1 MKISSVQQYK
11 FQNNSPLASKS
22 KNVSVCSFKSID
34 RKEEAQIP
42 SCYGMDIVKNGE
54 TEKKKGVP
62 VSLGTVRA
70 TGEKIVINFSKE
82 FIAMMLLKNTLKGEK
97 SVKHQDLL
105 KPEFFIEK
113 PILKKLP
120 DEAQAFLSELQGQQP
135 DKYKLVHSI
144 LKLTCLRTKTAEGVS
159 DEYMVN
165 YVKKLAECHPVLLK
179 NIVDNKIPI
188 RIHDNLMAFNYK
200 IGHAQYAQK
209 QKPLIK
215 DNKIVFDEN
224 GCPMTVSDT
233 HDKYI
238 DLVERD
244 YNGPIK
250 IQGKP
255 QKTTDSIPH
264 EFAHAFDYNNGK
276 KLNFTRQ
283 DSLTVLLPTPF
294 FIGDNHLRFIDMP
307 SFSKEFDDA
316 LALDIIHMMNI
327 DEQNGNEIGTTF
339 KTLLKDENFKYYL
352 GAHQDQ
358 TWNKDIIFDDS
369 IARREL
375 FAQLFSYAS
384 GAKLTNKEFE
394 NRIEELFPNGLEF
407 CRKTLKVAENL

>member
-179 NIVDNKIPI
+179 NIVDNK
-188 RIHDNLMAFNYK
+188 K
-200 IGHAQYAQK
+200 I
-209 QKPLIK
+209 
-215 DNKIVFDEN
+215 
-224 GCPMTVSDT
+224 
-233 HDKYI
+233 
-238 DLVERD
+238 
-244 YNGPIK
+244 
-250 IQGKP
+250 
-255 QKTTDSIPH
+255 
-264 EFAHAFDYNNGK
+264 
-276 KLNFTRQ
+276 
-283 DSLTVLLPTPF
+283 
-294 FIGDNHLRFIDMP
+294 
-307 SFSKEFDDA
+307 
-316 LALDIIHMMNI
+316 
-327 DEQNGNEIGTTF
+327 
-339 KTLLKDENFKYYL
+339 
-352 GAHQDQ
+352 
-358 TWNKDIIFDDS
+358 
-369 IARREL
+369 
-375 FAQLFSYAS
+375 
-384 GAKLTNKEFE
+384 
-394 NRIEELFPNGLEF
+394 
-407 CRKTLKVAENL
+407 